1 MAKKKTT
8 VVEEPFPGVQ
18 EICPPKDKTLN
29 FKVNLKCKNAKQKVF
44 LNQLRDNDKK
54 ICFGLGSPGTGKS
67 FISLAYAL
75 EAIKDGLY
83 ENIVLIIPT
92 AQAGGA
98 DFSIGF
104 LKGDFN
110 EKTYM
115 FTESDKQTIAKI
127 LKLSGNKSEN
137 DITNKL
143 VSSGI
148 IKYEYVNFL
157 LGKTFDRSLI
167 LVNEAEEYT
176 KDNMRL
182 ILTRIGEDSK
192 IVITGD
198 IKQVNRRSIKN
209 RNDEPGLPYASTVL
223 KDLDETSMTVFE
235 DSDIVRNGLITK
247 ILEKYDK

>member
-1 MAKKKTT
+1 MAKKKTIPAE
-8 VVEEPFPGVQ
+8 VPVPGIQDNSFPKEKHLDFRV
-18 EICPPKDKTLN
+18 K
-29 FKVNLKCKNAKQKVF
+29 LKCKNAKQKEF
-44 LNQLRDNDKK
+44 LNQLRNDNKK

-67 FISLAYAL
+67 FVSLGYAL
-75 EAIKDGLY
+75 EAIKEGRYD
-83 ENIVLIIPT
+83 NIVMIIPT

-115 FTESDKQTIAKI
+115 FTESDKQTITKI
-127 LKLSGNKSEN
+127 LKISGNSSEN
-137 DITNKL
+137 EITNKL
-143 VSSGI
+143 VSSGV

-157 LGKTFDRSLI
+157 LGKTFDRSII

-182 ILTRIGEDSK
+182 ILTRMGEDSK

-209 RNDEPGLPYASTVL
+209 KNDEAGLPYASSVL
-223 KDLDETSMTVFE
+223 KELEETSITTFE

-247 ILEKYDK
+247 ILEKYDN